1 MEMIFCISK
10 LTRLHFKLVCR
21 LSFNQKKSVYRQ
33 GKNYLVIMIFYGKQY
48 PIFKKSTSIKAI
60 KPIMILLVCSI
71 IEGIGDENISTILIP
86 IST

>member
-1 MEMIFCISK
+1 
-10 LTRLHFKLVCR
+10 
-21 LSFNQKKSVYRQ
+21 
-33 GKNYLVIMIFYGKQY
+33 MIFYGKQY
-48 PIFKKSTSIKAI
+48 PIFKKGTSIKAI